1 MPDLLTHVL
10 VGYSIGSLLAVR
22 YERVRA
28 AQVTLVMVGAL
39 SPDFRK
45 IAPVIPTGP
54 LELVTGG
61 PISWTPLHTL
71 GGSVLVVLL
80 GSLLVAP
87 DYRRQTIVLTAIG
100 AASHHVLDVALFTAT
115 GDAYAVFFPI
125 SAYRPPSP
133 DLYLSTDRWPAAVA
147 GVLAIG
153 SWAVRRYDIT
163 EALPIS
169 E

>member
-10 VGYSIGSLLAVR
+10 VGYSIGTLLSVR
-22 YERVRA
+22 YERVRS

-45 IAPVIPTGP
+45 IAPVVPTGP
-54 LELVTGG
+54 LELVTGS
-61 PISWTPLHTL
+61 PVSWAPLHTL

-87 DYRRQTIVLTAIG
+87 DYRRQAVALIAIG
-100 AASHHVLDVALFTAT
+100 AASHHVLDVALLTAT
-115 GDAYAVFFPI
+115 GEAYAVFFPI
-125 SAYRPPSP
+125 STYRPPSP

-147 GVLAIG
+147 GVLAAA
-153 SWAVRRYDIT
+153 SWAVRRYGST
-163 EALPIS
+163 GPVQLS

>member
-100 AASHHVLDVALFTAT
+100 AASHHVLDVALLTAT
-115 GDAYAVFFPI
+115 GEAYAVFFPI
-125 SAYRPPSP
+125 NTYRPPSP

-147 GVLAIG
+147 GVLAAV
-153 SWAVRRYDIT
+153 SWAACRYDLT
-163 EALPIS
+163 EPLPIS
-169 E
+169 D